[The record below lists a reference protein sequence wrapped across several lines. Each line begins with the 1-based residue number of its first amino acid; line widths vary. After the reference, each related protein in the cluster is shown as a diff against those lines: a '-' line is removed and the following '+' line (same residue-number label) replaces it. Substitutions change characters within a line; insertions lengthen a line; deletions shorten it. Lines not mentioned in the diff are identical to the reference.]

1 MIRTLRALS
10 LTAAAAAAVYMVSS
24 YASSPDRMP
33 MQWDLHNRPTW
44 SAPKAAFYGMFAG
57 ALLFGVALTFLP
69 RTAPAGAALAVCQL
83 FLFHVCRQAA
93 TGGRFFA
100 VPVGSAT
107 VLVVLVTFGAAA
119 VTVVQALRSAKSPG
133 AGGPPPA
140 RPRAS

>member
-1 MIRTLRALS
+1 M
-10 LTAAAAAAVYMVSS
+10 AAT

-44 SAPKAAFYGMFAG
+44 DAPKAAFFGVFAVAMF
-57 ALLFGVALTFLP
+57 FGVALTVLP
-69 RTAPAGAALAVCQL
+69 RTAPVGAAFAACEL

-100 VPVGSAT
+100 VPVGAAAG
-107 VLVVLVTFGAAA
+107 VFVLVTFGAAA
-119 VTVVQALRSAKSPG
+119 VTVVQALRSARNPG